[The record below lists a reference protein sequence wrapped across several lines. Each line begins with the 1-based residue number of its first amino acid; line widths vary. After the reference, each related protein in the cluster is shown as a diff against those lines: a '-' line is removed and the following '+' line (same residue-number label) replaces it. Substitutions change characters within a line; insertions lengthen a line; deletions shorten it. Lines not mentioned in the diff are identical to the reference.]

1 MRPRITPEEYEAI
14 LAMREGGQRRTPKSA
29 PAAARVDDR
38 AYSPGPFSS
47 TPAAPTVSASG
58 PFEDGYDERV
68 QALKIKPKNL
78 GIISDLHVPIHDT
91 QACNVAV
98 SYLKDAGI
106 DTLVINGDFVDM
118 YSLTRHGRDSRKY
131 GLQYELA
138 TARRELTSLRRF
150 FGDSVQMYFVEG
162 NHENW
167 WKRYMRNVARE
178 LDEYHGLD
186 DALLLRSLGIHW
198 VDNGLGIQA
207 GKLRIIHGHEIS
219 GSGIYVAKR
228 KLNKAKTNIIFG
240 HHHTSQE
247 WTETNIDGHEI
258 GSWAVGCLCQRTPEW
273 NRFSGYTLG
282 FAHVEYGD
290 RGEFTVNNKRIINGQ
305 IR

>member
-1 MRPRITPEEYEAI
+1 MRQSRQTTAAHDDAPNRGSRDAS
-14 LAMREGGQRRTPKSA
+14 RGGHVATAGKA
-29 PAAARVDDR
+29 P
-38 AYSPGPFSS
+38 SGGPFGAGDVAPSS
-47 TPAAPTVSASG
+47 SGG
-58 PFEDGYDERV
+58 PFEAAYDER
-68 QALKIKPKNL
+68 AEATTIYSKNL
-78 GIISDLHVPIHDT
+78 GIINDLHVPIHDT
-91 QACNVAV
+91 QACNLAI
-98 SYLKDAGI
+98 SHLKDAGI

-138 TARRELTSLRRF
+138 TARRELVGLRKYL
-150 FGDSVQMYFVEG
+150 GDHVKIYYVEG

-178 LDEYHGLD
+178 LDEYQGLD
-186 DALLLRSLGIHW
+186 DTLMLRALGIEWIDHGM
-198 VDNGLGIQA
+198 GLRA

-247 WTETNIDGHEI
+247 WTETNLDGHEI
-258 GSWAVGCLCQRTPEW
+258 GSWAIGCLCQRTPEW

-282 FAHVEYGD
+282 FGRVEFSARGD
-290 RGEFTVNNKRIINGQ
+290 FEVHNKRIIDGV